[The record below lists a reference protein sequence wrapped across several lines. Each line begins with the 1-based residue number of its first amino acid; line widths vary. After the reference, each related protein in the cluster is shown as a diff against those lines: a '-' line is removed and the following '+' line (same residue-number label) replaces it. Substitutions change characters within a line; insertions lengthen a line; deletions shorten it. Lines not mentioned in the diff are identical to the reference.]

1 MRTEHTMQRTR
12 LLLLPA
18 LVLAGLAAAPAAAQV
33 GNQSDISGPY
43 SNGPFG
49 AGMRTENELF
59 GRAGDV
65 VVFRN
70 ARIGCALRGAERAYR
85 DSVANAPLTPSQ
97 ERVLTLLGAHA
108 GTPSADAVAAAL
120 ARGAAPDTPLGQA
133 ARTLADALSGL
144 MRDRGGCSSS
154 REAYEEA
161 GQWQQA
167 IEAFKRYVHD
177 APDAALS
184 PPAPELV
191 AIHAALQA
199 VIDSALRSP
208 GAR

>member
-1 MRTEHTMQRTR
+1 MRAR
-12 LLLLPA
+12 LLLFPVA
-18 LVLAGLAAAPAAAQV
+18 LLACLAAAPAAAQT
-33 GNQSDISGPY
+33 GNQSDVSGPY

-49 AGMRTENELF
+49 AGMRSENEMF

-85 DSVANAPLTPSQ
+85 DSVANLPLTPSQ

-120 ARGAAPDTPLGQA
+120 ARGSGPSSPLGQA
-133 ARTLADALSGL
+133 ARRLADALNGL

-154 REAYEEA
+154 REVYDEA
-161 GQWQQA
+161 GQWQEA
-167 IEAFKRYVHD
+167 IEAFQQYAKN
-177 APDAALS
+177 APAEALS
-184 PPAPELV
+184 PPAPELI
-191 AIHAALQA
+191 AIHDALQA
-199 VIDSALRSP
+199 VIDAALRNP